1 MESSLQTGIDDMDT
15 TRTCPTSSF
24 TKNSS
29 SSSILSPTID
39 RIQLVQ
45 DELKLEEYTSNSAE
59 HPISILYAAKAFAN
73 NGGGGSSSSKCEGH
87 VVYKENGGTLE
98 AHITATETASAKVIS
113 ALLHSLLWHSMTIII
128 DENREWNKDVL
139 IYIYGYDDDQWS
151 MQDTWS
157 WWEKALSN
165 HAEKEN
171 GILVSLQENL
181 PLFMEHLNQYAWY
194 HRGLKEGHVALEL
207 LQLLGKRRRVPYSF
221 SNKVMG
227 RKDPKHDGQKVG
239 SRGKELISLFKE
251 VLSCKVVESLMGYV
265 TLIQKRNWLSMNPDS
280 VDGLPSLHLNLISG
294 GRPLFERNK
303 DSSGHGD
310 SGSGSGSGSGSSD
323 GVGSVEKEESSITFE
338 QCILEMVDMLH
349 APLYET
355 LLPAVRQL
363 TNSHTLEISDVFVRN
378 YGRLECHEN
387 DDEDGDDGN
396 GHEDVAPPSQQ
407 RQKTRYGLSPHYDI
421 TAYATC
427 VMALDSTA
435 ATGQNGLYT
444 IRRSEMGGAV
454 SNHAALKEFFP
465 FDKGDGVVH
474 TFDVLH
480 GVDVDPNLNQK
491 RTSLIVWFTD
501 SSEHQKGQQM
511 TRTTTTTSPQPWLCH
526 PTNHVEE
533 FVLALATECANH
545 GHEEEGIDGQDAIP
559 IDDPIALYL
568 SSSSQGNIFA
578 MTQLGQLCD
587 NGRIVDPLH
596 LETIHKF
603 LKEMNPSNPFLHH
616 GQGEMTSNTL
626 AAALWYHA
634 GVQGGNRV
642 AQVSLADELMLRFMS
657 QKNPQQCQQ
666 QEQQQQQTSSQPE
679 QEDLILMASTLFTMA
694 LFQGYDSS
702 NSLLQLM
709 DVQCQRLRDNGVEIP
724 SEAFFEDSVV
734 KTLMLSL

>member
-1 MESSLQTGIDDMDT
+1 
-15 TRTCPTSSF
+15 
-24 TKNSS
+24 
-29 SSSILSPTID
+29 
-39 RIQLVQ
+39 
-45 DELKLEEYTSNSAE
+45 
-59 HPISILYAAKAFAN
+59 
-73 NGGGGSSSSKCEGH
+73 
-87 VVYKENGGTLE
+87 VVG
-98 AHITATETASAKVIS
+98 
-113 ALLHSLLWHSMTIII
+113 
-128 DENREWNKDVL
+128 RQQ
-139 IYIYGYDDDQWS
+139 DDQ
-151 MQDTWS
+151 
-157 WWEKALSN
+157 
-165 HAEKEN
+165 
-171 GILVSLQENL
+171 
-181 PLFMEHLNQYAWY
+181 EH
-194 HRGLKEGHVALEL
+194 
-207 LQLLGKRRRVPYSF
+207 
-221 SNKVMG
+221 
-227 RKDPKHDGQKVG
+227 HDGQKDG
-239 SRGKELISLFKE
+239 SRGKEMVSLFKE
-251 VLSCKVVESLMGYV
+251 VLSCEVVESLMGYV

-294 GRPLFERNK
+294 GRPLFETRNK
-303 DSSGHGD
+303 DDSGHDD
-310 SGSGSGSGSGSSD
+310 SGSGSGSDD
-323 GVGSVEKEESSITFE
+323 GVWTVEKEESSITFE

-349 APLYET
+349 VPLYET

-387 DDEDGDDGN
+387 DDEDGADGN
-396 GHEDVAPPSQQ
+396 GHDDVAPPSQQ

-444 IRRSEMGGAV
+444 IRRSDMGVDGGV

-465 FDKGDGVVH
+465 LDKGDGVVH

-501 SSEHQKGQQM
+501 TPEHQKGQQM
-511 TRTTTTTSPQPWLCH
+511 AKTTTTSTTCPQPWLCH
-526 PTNHVEE
+526 PSNHVEE
-533 FVLALATECANH
+533 FVLALATECGNH
-545 GHEEEGIDGQDAIP
+545 GHEEEGNDGQDAIP
-559 IDDPIALYL
+559 IHDPIALYL
-568 SSSSQGNIFA
+568 SSSSQGNVFA

-616 GQGEMTSNTL
+616 GEGEMTSNTL

-657 QKNPQQCQQ
+657 QKNQQ
-666 QEQQQQQTSSQPE
+666 QHQQQQQQQQQQSSSSQPE
-679 QEDLILMASTLFTMA
+679 QQDLILMASTLFTMA